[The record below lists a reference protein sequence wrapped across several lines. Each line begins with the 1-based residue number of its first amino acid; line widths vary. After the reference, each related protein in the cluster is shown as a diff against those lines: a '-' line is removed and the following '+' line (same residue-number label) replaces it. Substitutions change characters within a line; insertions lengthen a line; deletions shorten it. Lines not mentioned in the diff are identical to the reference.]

1 MKLGMNIPF
10 KTQAKTEVK
19 VDKNNWVD
27 DIDRD
32 IIKNQNGN
40 TAIQLKQQ
48 FLFQK
53 KKKKLLNIKRELY
66 LMP

>member
-19 VDKNNWVD
+19 VDKNNWVN

-32 IIKNQNGN
+32 IIPYIKEPEWKYSYPTK
-40 TAIQLKQQ
+40 TAISISK
-48 FLFQK
+48 
-53 KKKKLLNIKRELY
+53 E
-66 LMP
+66 